1 MLLNFY
7 TLLSLFS
14 IFITTILILFF
25 LFTKK
30 GYKVENKILA
40 ALLSVF
46 NFQILFSFLTGNYT
60 AVLFLEW
67 HKPIFLLRQTSL
79 LIGPLIYFYVDTFL
93 KNKNHFKKY
102 DLLHLIPFSVVFIYL
117 IFFYYGESRF
127 VYWQSNLDLYTTII
141 ITVHILIYIVFSII
155 SMKKKNISFK
165 SLFLSI
171 GNSSHNIWI
180 QFILLGFIL
189 IWIFNL
195 NTLSLVMIVNKIDW
209 CAYTTSIYSL
219 IVFLFT
225 NVLLLIL
232 LLKPEGF
239 FINKKFK
246 NIKSKEIEKYDLI
259 QKLTFHM
266 ENNKA
271 FLNPELSLE
280 SLANEL
286 YVHPRFL
293 SQLINDTFQKSFKG
307 YILDYRI
314 KESMNLLKDINNRK
328 LTIQEIFYKAGFNSK
343 SSFNNQFKLYTNLT
357 PLEFREKHLSLE
369 N

>member
-1 MLLNFY
+1 MLLNLY

-30 GYKVENKILA
+30 GYNKENKILA
-40 ALLSVF
+40 SLLGVF
-46 NFQILFSFLTGNYT
+46 NLQILFSFFTGNYT

-79 LIGPLIYFYVDTFL
+79 LIGPLIYFYVNAFL
-93 KNKNHFKKY
+93 KNKNQFKTN
-102 DLLHLIPFSVVFIYL
+102 DLLHFIPFTIVVVYLLLFYNGETRFI
-117 IFFYYGESRF
+117 F
-127 VYWQSNLDLYTTII
+127 WQSKIDLYTTII
-141 ITVHILIYIVFSII
+141 IAFHILIYIVFSLIT
-155 SMKKKNISFK
+155 MKKKNISFK

-180 QFILLGFIL
+180 QFILLGFIH

-209 CAYTTSIYSL
+209 CAYTASIYSL

-225 NVLLLIL
+225 NALLLIL

-246 NIKSKEIEKYDLI
+246 NIKSKEIEKNDLI

-280 SLANEL
+280 SLATDL
-286 YVHPRFL
+286 SVHPRLL
-293 SQLINDTFQKSFKG
+293 SQIINDSFQKSFKG
-307 YILDYRI
+307 YILEYRI
-314 KESMNLLKDINNRK
+314 KESMNLLSDINNSK
-328 LTIQEIFYKAGFNSK
+328 LNVQEILFKAGFSSK
-343 SSFNNQFKLYTNLT
+343 SSFNNQFKLHTNLT
-357 PLEFREKHLSLE
+357 PLEYREKYLIQF